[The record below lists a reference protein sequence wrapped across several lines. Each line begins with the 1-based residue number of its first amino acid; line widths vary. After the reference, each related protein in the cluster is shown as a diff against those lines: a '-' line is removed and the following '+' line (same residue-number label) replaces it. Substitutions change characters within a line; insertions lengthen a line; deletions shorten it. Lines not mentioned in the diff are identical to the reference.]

1 MATRYRDNEMVII
14 SGNSNTALAE
24 AISDILDI
32 KLADV
37 DISSFSDQ
45 ETKIEI
51 RDNMRGE
58 DVFIIQSTSQPANHH
73 LMELLIVLDALK
85 RSSARRIT
93 AVMPYYGYS
102 RQDAKPAPRTP
113 ITAKLVA
120 DLITTAGADR
130 ILTMDF
136 HSRQEQGFF
145 NIPTDNLYAQP
156 IFIKDIKRRFKKLN
170 EVIVVSPDVGGV
182 ARARAFAKKIDVG
195 LAIIDKR
202 REKANESEVMNIIGD
217 VSDYDCIIID
227 DMVDTGGTLCNAA
240 TALVEQGAKSVHA
253 YATHGVLSGPATTR
267 INETDELTSLT
278 ITDSV
283 KYPYVGE
290 VAPKIRTVTIAPLLA
305 RAIGRIAKET
315 SISELFE

>member
-1 MATRYRDNEMVII
+1 MSRSKYEMVLIA
-14 SGNSNTALAE
+14 GNSNKELAE
-24 AISDILDI
+24 AISDILDVP
-32 KLADV
+32 LANAE
-37 DISSFSDQ
+37 ITSFSDQ

-51 RDNMRGE
+51 SDNMRGE
-58 DVFIIQSTSQPANHH
+58 DVFVIQSTSQPANHH
-73 LMELLIVLDALK
+73 LMELLIIIDALK

-130 ILTMDF
+130 VLTLDF

-156 IFIKDIKRRFKKLN
+156 IFIKDIRKQFDLDN
-170 EVIVVSPDVGGV
+170 VVVVSPDVGGV
-182 ARARAFAKKIDVG
+182 ARARALAKKINAD

-202 REKANESEVMNIIGD
+202 REKANQSEVMNIIGD
-217 VSDYDCIIID
+217 VDGRDCIIVD
-227 DMVDTGGTLCNAA
+227 DMVDTAGTLCNAA
-240 TALVEQGAKSVHA
+240 IALVEQGAKSVHA

-267 INETDELTSLT
+267 INDTDALSSLT
-278 ITDSV
+278 ITNSV
-283 KYPYVGE
+283 MYPYNGCETANKVRI
-290 VAPKIRTVTIAPLLA
+290 VSIAPLLA
-305 RAIGRIAKET
+305 KAIGRISKES